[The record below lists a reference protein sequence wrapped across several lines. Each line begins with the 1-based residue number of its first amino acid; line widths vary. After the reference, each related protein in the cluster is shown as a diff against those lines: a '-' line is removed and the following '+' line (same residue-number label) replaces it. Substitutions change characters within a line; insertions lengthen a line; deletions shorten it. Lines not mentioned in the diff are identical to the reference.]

1 MNFKTIVAFLL
12 SALLLLAAATPALA
26 QSELVLD
33 LSRDFGYAGFNS
45 DIEGL
50 FSMHASGP
58 DDLQRVLFYIDDVVI
73 AEDTAAPFS
82 IQFTTKDHAPGTHT
96 LHAVGFTAGGRVL
109 ASNQFVRVFLS
120 AEDAGSQTLGL
131 VVPLLIILG
140 VLSVAG
146 IFVPMLLGRKLPTLG
161 KYGLSGGAVCPKC
174 ALPFPLHFF
183 SFHALGSRFERCPH
197 CGRWVWARK
206 ANRAELAA
214 AEDRWRGDLAEDAA
228 HSQDAASRRQK
239 QIDDSRFDN

>member
-1 MNFKTIVAFLL
+1 MNFKTSLPLL
-12 SALLLLAAATPALA
+12 LLALLAAATPALA

-33 LSRDFGYAGFNS
+33 LSRDFGFAGFNS

-58 DDLQRVLFYIDDVVI
+58 QDLQRVLFYIDDAVI
-73 AEDTAAPFS
+73 DVDATAPFS
-82 IQFTTKDHAPGTHT
+82 VQFTTKDHAPGTHT
-96 LHAVGFTAGGRVL
+96 LHAVGFTADGREL

-131 VVPLLIILG
+131 VIPLLIILG

-146 IFVPMLLGRKLPTLG
+146 IFVPMLLGRRLPTLG
-161 KYGLSGGAVCPKC
+161 KYGVSGGAVCPKC

-183 SFHALGSRFERCPH
+183 SFHAIGSRFERCPH
-197 CGRWVWARK
+197 CGKWAWVRR
-206 ANRAELAA
+206 ANRAELDA
-214 AEDRWRGDLAEDAA
+214 AEARWRGDLEEDAA
-228 HSQDAASRRQK
+228 RDQGAASRRRK
-239 QIDDSRFDN
+239 QIDDSRFE